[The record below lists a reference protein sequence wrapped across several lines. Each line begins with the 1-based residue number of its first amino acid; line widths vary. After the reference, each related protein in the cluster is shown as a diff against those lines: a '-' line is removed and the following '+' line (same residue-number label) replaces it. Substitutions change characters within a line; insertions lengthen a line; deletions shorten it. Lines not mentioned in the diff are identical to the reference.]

1 MNDHNTAEELKD
13 APILLSLHGRAH
25 RPPTNSSDEEFHARV
40 LTRIA
45 QVPPARRSVVPMR
58 ARPLLIPLAAA
69 AMLGGVLFLLL
80 RPEPLGNAPSPEAQA
95 VIDERELEWLIGT
108 DELHS
113 LHAEVNDLTPIS
125 DDLSGEAL
133 LDHLAYHELPLDLI
147 VEELPLQ

>member
-25 RPPTNSSDEEFHARV
+25 RPPAHSSDEEFHAGV
-40 LTRIA
+40 LARIA
-45 QVPPARRSVVPMR
+45 QEPPARRSVLPFRV
-58 ARPLLIPLAAA
+58 RPLLIPLAAA

-80 RPEPLGNAPSPEAQA
+80 RPEPLGTASSPVAQA

-113 LHAEVNDLTPIS
+113 LHAEVNDMTAIS

-133 LDHLAYHELPLDLI
+133 LDHLAYQELPLDLI
-147 VEELPLQ
+147 LEELPVQ